1 MLTLHPCSASPHGR
15 GRALSRIT
23 RQRQAEDRATLSVR
37 SHQSRCEVRAA
48 DKDAEDRQPGGQEG
62 GGQSQ
67 GGYGPPVTAWWS
79 SRPTEATGDLLAL
92 SRCRKRLK
100 CPSGKGGGEG
110 NDNFHFMSIPFETEL
125 MSVKANILRT
135 FIWLRK
141 VVGLLW
147 NNHTGFFYFLGK
159 EKDDKWYQTRG
170 AASGDKTTSQT
181 IINPDVRKTASNILT
196 NQDRIQSPVNSSN
209 CCGLLQPSP
218 DFPVQRPI

>member
-23 RQRQAEDRATLSVR
+23 RQRPAEDRATLSVR

-62 GGQSQ
+62 GDQSQ

-100 CPSGKGGGEG
+100 CPSGTGGGGRKWQFPFHVHSVWDRVDVGEG
-110 NDNFHFMSIPFETEL
+110 KHSTNLYLIKKSRGFVVEQPHRLFLFSSKGERWQAIPKTRC
-125 MSVKANILRT
+125 S
-135 FIWLRK
+135 
-141 VVGLLW
+141 LW
-147 NNHTGFFYFLGK
+147 
-159 EKDDKWYQTRG
+159 W
-170 AASGDKTTSQT
+170 
-181 IINPDVRKTASNILT
+181 
-196 NQDRIQSPVNSSN
+196 QD
-209 CCGLLQPSP
+209 
-218 DFPVQRPI
+218 